1 MDEGANILE
10 TVNSFKDFI
19 RGRVKTTFIDLCT
32 VLCISAAQLNA
43 GPIADLILGNDTLGD
58 QITYLRRTP
67 KPRQLYIKDWI
78 RRICEINNL
87 ISYFTLPATAITY
100 NNLVTEV
107 IEPNTPSHYSTK
119 FNDISHKRQL
129 PTDN

>member
-1 MDEGANILE
+1 MDKGANIFE

-19 RGRVKTTFIDLCT
+19 CSRVKTTFIGLYT

-43 GPIADLILGNDTLGD
+43 RSITDLILDNDALGN
-58 QITYLRRTP
+58 QIIYLRRKP
-67 KPRQLYIKDWI
+67 KPRQLSIKDWI
-78 RRICEINNL
+78 RCICEINNL
-87 ISYFTLPATAITY
+87 ISYFTLPATAMTY

-107 IEPNTPSHYSTK
+107 IEPKTPSHYSTK